1 MNEIILSIQQLDKY
15 FGKRHVIDHL
25 SFDVRAGEIFGFL
38 GPNGA
43 GKTTTI
49 KLVMGFLRE
58 DGGKIFINGID
69 KKENYETAMS
79 YLGGIVENP
88 EMYGNFTG
96 RQNLRMYART
106 HGGIEKSRVDEI
118 IRLVGLDKRIDE
130 KVKRYSLGMKQ
141 RVGLAQALVHKPKM
155 LILDEPTN
163 GLDPVGIHN
172 LRDILRR
179 LAHEEGIAVMVSSH
193 ILAEMQL
200 MCDRVG
206 IIDKGRLI
214 DIKDVRDLGGSK
226 DDNGYQTFVLK
237 VGFTED
243 KTLDQDLILPS
254 LEGESA
260 DEGEALRPAT
270 AQTGRETAVI
280 TEDAPSAEAA
290 LHAGGTSSADSWT
303 DRALAVLPDTVIER
317 IKSRNEDSLTLLT
330 SEAELQQILSSLVG
344 AGIPVVGVSREQASL
359 EDLYMSVTGGG
370 MEIA

>member
-1 MNEIILSIQQLDKY
+1 MMGDVILSIQQLNKY
-15 FGKRHVIDHL
+15 FGQRHVIDHL

-58 DGGKIFINGID
+58 DGGRILINGID
-69 KKENYETAMS
+69 KKENYEEAMS

-96 RQNLRMYART
+96 RQNLEMYART
-106 HGGIEKSRVDEI
+106 HGNISKQQIDEI
-118 IRLVGLDKRIDE
+118 ITMVGLDKRIDE

-141 RVGLAQALVHKPKM
+141 RVGLAQALLHKPKM

-163 GLDPVGIHN
+163 GLDPVGIHS

-206 IIDKGRLI
+206 IVDKGRLI
-214 DIKDVRDLGGSK
+214 DIKDVHELGGDK
-226 DDNGYQTFVLK
+226 DENGFMPFLFK
-237 VGFTED
+237 VGY
-243 KTLDQDLILPS
+243 S
-254 LEGESA
+254 
-260 DEGEALRPAT
+260 RPAEVVSDIISAPVEQGSEPDT
-270 AQTGRETAVI
+270 DTIAYAS
-280 TEDAPSAEAA
+280 TELVDQAI
-290 LHAGGTSSADSWT
+290 H
-303 DRALAVLPDTVIER
+303 VLPEELRGRVRSTDV
-317 IKSRNEDSLTLLT
+317 NGFTLMVT
-330 SEAELQQILSSLVG
+330 EAELQTALQSLLA
-344 AGIPVVGVSREQASL
+344 AGVPLIGLDREQTSL
-359 EDLYMSVTGGG
+359 EDLYMAVTGGG

>member
-1 MNEIILSIQQLDKY
+1 MNEIILSIQQLNKY

-58 DGGKIFINGID
+58 DSGRIFINGID
-69 KKENYETAMS
+69 KKDNYEDAMS

-96 RQNLRMYART
+96 RQNLQMYART
-106 HGGIEKSRVDEI
+106 HGGISKERIDEI
-118 IRLVGLDKRIDE
+118 IKLVGLDKRIDE

-163 GLDPVGIHN
+163 GLDPVGIHS

-179 LAHEEGIAVMVSSH
+179 LAHEEGIAIMVSSH
-193 ILAEMQL
+193 ILSEMQL

-206 IIDKGRLI
+206 IINNGRLI
-214 DIKDVRDLGGSK
+214 DIKDVHDLGGGS
-226 DDNGYQTFVLK
+226 DENGYMPFIFKIGYSRVE
-237 VGFTED
+237 VVD
-243 KTLDQDLILPS
+243 PDLIVAAEAVEVEQAAAAEKDALANS
-254 LEGESA
+254 
-260 DEGEALRPAT
+260 EALISRAIELLPEALQARVNKRDLAGFSLMAT
-270 AQTGRETAVI
+270 EAEVQT
-280 TEDAPSAEAA
+280 
-290 LHAGGTSSADSWT
+290 
-303 DRALAVLPDTVIER
+303 ALAAIV
-317 IKSRNEDSLTLLT
+317 S
-330 SEAELQQILSSLVG
+330 
-344 AGIPVVGVSREQASL
+344 AGIPILGLKREETSL

-370 MEIA
+370 LEIA

>member
-1 MNEIILSIQQLDKY
+1 MVLVSNEIILSIQQLDKY

-58 DGGKIFINGID
+58 DGGQIFINGID
-69 KKENYETAMS
+69 KKDNYEDAMS

-96 RQNLRMYART
+96 RQNLQMYART
-106 HGGIEKSRVDEI
+106 HGGISKERIDEI
-118 IRLVGLDKRIDE
+118 INLVGLDKRIDE

-141 RVGLAQALVHKPKM
+141 RVGLAQALVHRPKM

-163 GLDPVGIHN
+163 GLDPVGIHS

-179 LAHEEGIAVMVSSH
+179 LAHEEGIAILVSSH
-193 ILAEMQL
+193 ILSEMQL

-206 IIDKGRLI
+206 IINNGRLI
-214 DIKDVRDLGGSK
+214 DIKDVHDLGGQK
-226 DDNGYQTFVLK
+226 DENGFLPFIFKLGYTRIPQSDPDLITAPETSDLPEVKADVPSLDNSPELIEQAKLALPEDLRDRVRNQDLS
-237 VGFTED
+237 GFT
-243 KTLDQDLILPS
+243 LM
-254 LEGESA
+254 
-260 DEGEALRPAT
+260 AT
-270 AQTGRETAVI
+270 
-280 TEDAPSAEAA
+280 
-290 LHAGGTSSADSWT
+290 
-303 DRALAVLPDTVIER
+303 
-317 IKSRNEDSLTLLT
+317 
-330 SEAELQQILSSLVG
+330 EAEVQKALIAIVS
-344 AGIPVVGVSREQASL
+344 AGIPLIGLKREETSL

-370 MEIA
+370 LEIA

>member
-1 MNEIILSIQQLDKY
+1 MSEIILSIQQLDKY

-25 SFDVRAGEIFGFL
+25 SFDVKAGEIFGFL

-58 DGGKIFINGID
+58 DGGRIFINGVD

-96 RQNLRMYART
+96 RQNLQMYART
-106 HGGIEKSRVDEI
+106 HGGIDKSRIDEI
-118 IRLVGLDKRIDE
+118 ISLVGLDKRIDD

-141 RVGLAQALVHKPKM
+141 RVGLAQALVHRPKM

-163 GLDPVGIHN
+163 GLDPVGIHS

-193 ILAEMQL
+193 ILGEMQL

-214 DIKDVRDLGGSK
+214 DIKDVNDLGGGK
-226 DDNGYQTFVLK
+226 DENGFMPFIFKIGYSRPVAAAT
-237 VGFTED
+237 
-243 KTLDQDLILPS
+243 DLLTPPDSVVPELVDEHTAYASADLVSRACGILPAE
-254 LEGESA
+254 LA
-260 DEGEALRPAT
+260 DR
-270 AQTGRETAVI
+270 V
-280 TEDAPSAEAA
+280 
-290 LHAGGTSSADSWT
+290 
-303 DRALAVLPDTVIER
+303 RA
-317 IKSRNEDSLTLLT
+317 T
-330 SEAELQQILSSLVG
+330 SENSFTLMATEAEVQQTLV
-344 AGIPVVGVSREQASL
+344 ALVQADIPLIGLDREQTSL
-359 EDLYMSVTGGG
+359 EDLYMAVTGGG

>member
-1 MNEIILSIQQLDKY
+1 MGEIVLSIQQLNKF

-58 DGGKIFINGID
+58 DGGRIFINGVD

-96 RQNLRMYART
+96 RQNLQMYART
-106 HGGIEKSRVDEI
+106 HGGIEKERIDEI
-118 IRLVGLDKRIDE
+118 INLVGLDKRIDD

-141 RVGLAQALVHKPKM
+141 RVGLAQALVHRPKM

-163 GLDPVGIHN
+163 GLDPVGIHS

-214 DIKDVRDLGGSK
+214 DIKDVRDLGGGK
-226 DDNGYQTFVLK
+226 DENGFMPFIFKIGYTKPAVIATDLITAPEPVRADDAGEETSYASAELAERAVAALPEKFGERVRSTNAG
-237 VGFTED
+237 GFTLMATEAEV
-243 KTLDQDLILPS
+243 Q
-254 LEGESA
+254 
-260 DEGEALRPAT
+260 EAL
-270 AQTGRETAVI
+270 
-280 TEDAPSAEAA
+280 AA
-290 LHAGGTSSADSWT
+290 LVAAGVPLIGLD
-303 DRALAVLPDTVIER
+303 
-317 IKSRNEDSLTLLT
+317 
-330 SEAELQQILSSLVG
+330 
-344 AGIPVVGVSREQASL
+344 REQTSL
-359 EDLYMSVTGGG
+359 EDLYMAVTGGG
-370 MEIA
+370 LEIA

>member
-1 MNEIILSIQQLDKY
+1 MMGDVILSIQQLNKY
-15 FGKRHVIDHL
+15 FGQRHVIDHL

-58 DGGKIFINGID
+58 DGGRILINGID
-69 KKENYETAMS
+69 KKENYEEAMS

-96 RQNLRMYART
+96 RQNLEMYART
-106 HGGIEKSRVDEI
+106 HGNISKQQIDEI
-118 IRLVGLDKRIDE
+118 ITMVGLDKRIDE

-141 RVGLAQALVHKPKM
+141 RVGLAQALLHKPKM

-163 GLDPVGIHN
+163 GLDPVGIHS

-206 IIDKGRLI
+206 IVDKGRLI
-214 DIKDVRDLGGSK
+214 DIKDVHELGGDK
-226 DDNGYQTFVLK
+226 DENGFMPFCFK
-237 VGFTED
+237 VGYSRPVEVVSDIISAPVEQGGEPDTE
-243 KTLDQDLILPS
+243 TTAYASTELVDQAI
-254 LEGESA
+254 
-260 DEGEALRPAT
+260 
-270 AQTGRETAVI
+270 Q
-280 TEDAPSAEAA
+280 
-290 LHAGGTSSADSWT
+290 
-303 DRALAVLPDTVIER
+303 VLPEELRGRVRSTDV
-317 IKSRNEDSLTLLT
+317 NGFTLMVT
-330 SEAELQQILSSLVG
+330 EAELQTALQSLLA
-344 AGIPVVGVSREQASL
+344 AGVPLIGLDREQTSL
-359 EDLYMSVTGGG
+359 EDLYMAVTGGG

>member
-1 MNEIILSIQQLDKY
+1 MSEIVLSIQQLDKY

-25 SFDVRAGEIFGFL
+25 SFDVKAGEIFGFL

-58 DGGKIFINGID
+58 DGGEIYINGINIRD
-69 KKENYETAMS
+69 DYEKAMS

-88 EMYGNFTG
+88 EMYGNFSG
-96 RQNLRMYART
+96 RKNLEMYART
-106 HGGIEKSRVDEI
+106 HGGIAKERIDEI
-118 IRLVGLDKRIDE
+118 INIVGLDKRIDD

-163 GLDPVGIHN
+163 GLDPVGIHS

-179 LAHEEGIAVMVSSH
+179 LAHEENIAIMVSSH

-214 DIKDVRDLGGSK
+214 DIKDVHDLGGGK
-226 DDNGYQTFVLK
+226 DENGFMPFIFKIGLTKPAAV
-237 VGFTED
+237 
-243 KTLDQDLILPS
+243 DQDLLLAPPA
-254 LEGESA
+254 LEGELADLGNTVVASA
-260 DEGEALRPAT
+260 DLEQYSSFELVQKAVSLLPEALKERVRNQDLESFTLMAT
-270 AQTGRETAVI
+270 E
-280 TEDAPSAEAA
+280 EDVQLALKALLEA
-290 LHAGGTSSADSWT
+290 S
-303 DRALAVLPDTVIER
+303 
-317 IKSRNEDSLTLLT
+317 
-330 SEAELQQILSSLVG
+330 
-344 AGIPVVGVSREQASL
+344 IPVTGLNREQTSL
-359 EDLYMSVTGGG
+359 EDLYMQVTGGG